1 MSHSIAP
8 GVRNVLADWM
18 IRQQPEQMT
27 NDKLRSPPA
36 GRRKGL
42 LFCHLSFVILDFAGP
57 LR

>member
-8 GVRNVLADWM
+8 GVRNVLAD
-18 IRQQPEQMT
+18 QMT